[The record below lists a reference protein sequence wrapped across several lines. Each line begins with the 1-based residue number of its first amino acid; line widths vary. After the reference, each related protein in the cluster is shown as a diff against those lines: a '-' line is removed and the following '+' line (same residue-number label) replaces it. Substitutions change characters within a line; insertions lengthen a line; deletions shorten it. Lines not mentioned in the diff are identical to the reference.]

1 MGYDNLLGIPLDQLG
16 TVSTRTNYAKSYS
29 TDVPKS
35 AAYVNG
41 VAPVGTDVSTNN
53 VPAYLNPMVELNN
66 QEGLFGLTNGYW
78 NNLGQAA
85 GLAGTT
91 YGLYDSLLGN
101 KADLFKEKIGMMKD
115 QRAYNTEIMANKRKF
130 KENIG
135 GGFSNAFSGGLAA
148 STAKVG

>member
-1 MGYDNLLGIPLDQLG
+1 MAYDNLLGIPLDQLG

-29 TDVPKS
+29 TDAPKS

-41 VAPVGTDVSTNN
+41 VAPVGTDISTNN
-53 VPAYLNPMVELNN
+53 VPAYLSPMAELNN

-101 KADLFKEKIGMMKD
+101 KANLFKEQMGMLKD
-115 QRAYNTEIMANKRKF
+115 QRASNAETMANRRKF

-135 GGFSNAFSGGLAA
+135 GGFSNAFGGGLAA
-148 STAKVG
+148 STARVG